1 MIYQQAQLIVE
12 KGAEDGDTRFALTN
26 LPITIGRVESADIII
41 NAAFV
46 SRKHARLNQL
56 GNRIVIEDLNS
67 SNGVF
72 VNGERIR
79 HTHTLCN
86 GDKIG
91 LGPQVFLRITWQEET
106 VVVSAD
112 YEPDLVASAPPMS
125 QTAPAHPLVPPP
137 ALSITIANGA
147 THTEIVTKDE
157 ITIGRGADNDVV
169 IPAMVMSRQHLKLIR
184 RGADYL
190 VQFIPTAQNRP
201 LLGKVP
207 IADTQ
212 PLYDGD
218 ELVIGKNVAE
228 HVVRLRYVSA
238 TAVPILPPPT
248 APAPPPLLTKEEI
261 DSIVSSKNLLLRNLQ
276 ITQGYYE
283 TAQMLGQFLGLRNVN
298 WFAFGTYAS
307 KTAGRAIRHES
318 LPRALKSA
326 LIRSAGYGDTFLYLN
341 HVLANSDQPTTP
353 ENVLGRVL
361 EQISLLLSL
370 GNLMIFGEL
379 AWPFVDMIN
388 QFGRDR
394 APDHGRFTQFLDDHF
409 IPGPFEEGGQ
419 DWLRDSLAT
428 FYEARFEIDNKRQ
441 TELIF
446 LGNILLALHEQSRLQ
461 PVIEKALG
469 VPFDQFAEGI
479 IPNTQQEMSWFTN
492 KVTNRAVDFSRD
504 MVLRTVTRMMMAY
517 TLPHREMKLGE
528 DVVAPTDLISF
539 PKELLTLENPRCREI
554 IQKYDTGADTL
565 SGSAA
570 NNWGRLDDRMRF
582 IIDFFRSYQ
591 WDKRLYKPPF
601 TPEQVSSI
609 KAGLFPSGVL

>member
-1 MIYQQAQLIVE
+1 
-12 KGAEDGDTRFALTN
+12 
-26 LPITIGRVESADIII
+26 
-41 NAAFV
+41 
-46 SRKHARLNQL
+46 
-56 GNRIVIEDLNS
+56 
-67 SNGVF
+67 
-72 VNGERIR
+72 
-79 HTHTLCN
+79 
-86 GDKIG
+86 
-91 LGPQVFLRITWQEET
+91 
-106 VVVSAD
+106 
-112 YEPDLVASAPPMS
+112 
-125 QTAPAHPLVPPP
+125 
-137 ALSITIANGA
+137 
-147 THTEIVTKDE
+147 
-157 ITIGRGADNDVV
+157 
-169 IPAMVMSRQHLKLIR
+169 
-184 RGADYL
+184 
-190 VQFIPTAQNRP
+190 
-201 LLGKVP
+201 
-207 IADTQ
+207 
-212 PLYDGD
+212 
-218 ELVIGKNVAE
+218 
-228 HVVRLRYVSA
+228 
-238 TAVPILPPPT
+238 
-248 APAPPPLLTKEEI
+248 
-261 DSIVSSKNLLLRNLQ
+261 
-276 ITQGYYE
+276 
-283 TAQMLGQFLGLRNVN
+283 MLGQFLGLRNVN

-326 LIRSAGYGDTFLYLN
+326 LIRSASYGDTFLYLN

-394 APDHGRFTQFLDDHF
+394 APDHGRFTQFLDGHF
-409 IPGPFEEGGQ
+409 IPGSFEDGGQ

-469 VPFDQFAEGI
+469 VPFDQFTEGI
-479 IPNTQQEMSWFTN
+479 IPNTQQEMSWFTS

-504 MVLRTVTRMMMAY
+504 MVLHTVTRMMMAY

-528 DVVAPTDLISF
+528 DVVAPTDLINF

-601 TPEQVSSI
+601 TPEQVTSI